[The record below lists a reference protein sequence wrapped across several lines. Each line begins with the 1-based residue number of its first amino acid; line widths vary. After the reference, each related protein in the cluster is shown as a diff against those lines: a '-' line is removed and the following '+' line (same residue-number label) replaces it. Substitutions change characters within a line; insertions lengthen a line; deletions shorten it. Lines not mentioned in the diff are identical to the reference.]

1 MLRGLKKAKSIAIK
15 FPVRKREKKDRTETE
30 PKKKP
35 EKNRKKKTEKKNRK
49 KKKIPET
56 ELIDIKTWGIS
67 EPFLR

>member
-30 PKKKP
+30 PKKKKP
-35 EKNRKKKTEKKNRK
+35 EKKPKKKNRK
-49 KKKIPET
+49 KNRKKTPEI